1 MPELINGKNMADFI
15 DADIMAKLDELE
27 EAEDKLIAAG
37 FYDIPMEENT
47 DEMKDLKKLAKKI
60 RTTRKL
66 GILESRF
73 TKTTNRAA
81 SLKRPDKKV
90 PRSRLE
96 KTMTDLGLDM
106 TNKDDVIQFT
116 HSTYSY
122 FNFD

>member
-1 MPELINGKNMADFI
+1 M
-15 DADIMAKLDELE
+15 DELE
-27 EAEDKLIAAG
+27 AEEDKLIEAG
-37 FYDIPMEENT
+37 FYDIPMEEHT

-73 TKTTNRAA
+73 NKTTNRQA

-106 TNKDDVIQFT
+106 TNKDDVIRPEYCGVV
-116 HSTYSY
+116 HS
-122 FNFD
+122 FI